1 MKILY
6 VALNQSYKAKHA
18 GFTHVYNVARAF
30 QKRGHEV
37 HVVLKPGGADRKKG
51 ASFQEDGLIYHLEDW
66 SALIVNL
73 PRFIISFV
81 SALGKV
87 RRWKKEYGL
96 DLIYERYELTR
107 THFGIIGKL
116 LGIPALLEVNIPI
129 LEVRFGKKK
138 ILYKILKI
146 FQKAHFNLYQALIT
160 QTESLKNI
168 LRGDF
173 KKEIVVVPNG
183 ADPQLFKPQPG
194 SGERRADLGLG
205 REERVLGFVGSF
217 MPWHGLQ
224 DLVDA
229 FEIVSQKD
237 SSVRLMVIGG
247 SRDQIGQLIE
257 GNQDKRSLKKMIFL
271 GEIDYPLIPAYLDL
285 CQVLVAAFNTKRDED
300 IRKLYD
306 RYGFWWSPIKI
317 FEYMAMA
324 KPVVVSDVGEIATY
338 LDGAGLTYPEGDL
351 KGLAE
356 SILRLLNNSEE
367 SSKMGQRGRRL
378 ILEKYSWELHA
389 RRIEQIVTLLT

>member
-6 VALNQSYKAKHA
+6 VALNQNYKAKHA

-37 HVVLKPGGADRKKG
+37 HVVLKPGQAGQKRG
-51 ASFQEDGLIYHLEDW
+51 TTFQEEGLIYHLEDW

-73 PRFIISFV
+73 PRFIISFI

-168 LRGDF
+168 LQGDF
-173 KKEIVVVPNG
+173 KKEIVIVPNG
-183 ADPQLFKPQPG
+183 ADPQLLKPQPG
-194 SGERRADLGLG
+194 SDERRADLGLG

-229 FEIVSQKD
+229 FEIVYQKD
-237 SSVRLMVIGG
+237 NSVRLMVIGG

-285 CQVLVAAFNTKRDED
+285 CQVLVAPFSTKRDED
-300 IRKLYD
+300 RRELYD
-306 RYGFWWSPIKI
+306 KYGFWWCPIKL

-324 KPVVVSDVGEIATY
+324 KPVVVSDVGEIPKY
-338 LDGAGLTYPEGDL
+338 LNGAGLTYREGDTQ
-351 KGLAE
+351 GLAE

-367 SSKMGQRGRRL
+367 SSRMGQRGRRL
-378 ILEKYSWELHA
+378 ILKKYNWELHA
-389 RRIEQIVTLLT
+389 RRIEQIAGIF

>member
-37 HVVLKPGGADRKKG
+37 QVALKPGGADRKKG
-51 ASFQEDGLIYHLEDW
+51 ATFQEDGLVYHLEDW

-73 PRFIISFV
+73 PRFIISFI

-87 RRWKKEYGL
+87 RRWKKECGL

-116 LGIPALLEVNIPI
+116 LGIPTLLEVNIPI

-138 ILYKILKI
+138 VLYKILKI
-146 FQKAHFNLYQALIT
+146 FQKAHFSLYQGLIT

-168 LRGDF
+168 LQDDF

-194 SGERRADLGLG
+194 SDEKRADLGLG
-205 REERVLGFVGSF
+205 QEERVIGFVGSF

-229 FEIVSQKD
+229 FEIVCQKD
-237 SSVRLMVIGG
+237 NSVRLLVIGG

-257 GNQDKRSLKKMIFL
+257 GNRDKRALKKIIFL

-285 CQVLVAAFNTKRDED
+285 CQVLVAPFNTKRDEGR
-300 IRKLYD
+300 RKLYD
-306 RYGFWWSPIKI
+306 KYGFWWCPIKL

-324 KPVVVSDVGEIATY
+324 RPVVVSDVGEITAY
-338 LDGAGLTYPEGDL
+338 LDGAGLTYREGDTR
-351 KGLAE
+351 GLAE
-356 SILRLLNNSEE
+356 SILRLLNNLEE
-367 SSKMGQRGRRL
+367 SSRMGERGRRL

-389 RRIEQIVTLLT
+389 RRIEQILTALA